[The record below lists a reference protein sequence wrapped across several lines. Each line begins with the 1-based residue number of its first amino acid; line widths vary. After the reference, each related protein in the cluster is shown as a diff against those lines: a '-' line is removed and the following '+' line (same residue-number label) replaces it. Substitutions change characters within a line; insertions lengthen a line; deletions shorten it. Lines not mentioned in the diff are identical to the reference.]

1 VYWKGFEPSELLE
14 HNALTV
20 ATITNLS
27 FQVGRSLLTI
37 LEGKASRTILASNS
51 LTADYSHG
59 HEVCM
64 ASIREIENNEPGSEY
79 ENELL
84 DEISADEG
92 MVQAPADEDKEQ
104 QRIYKLKNARR
115 ANCRRNA
122 QARTRNINRSLNGK
136 FAAVR
141 DH

>member
-1 VYWKGFEPSELLE
+1 
-14 HNALTV
+14 V
-20 ATITNLS
+20 ATITNLP
-27 FQVGRSLLTI
+27 FQVGRSLSTI

-51 LTADYSHG
+51 STADYSPG
-59 HEVCM
+59 REVCM
-64 ASIREIENNEPGSEY
+64 ASIRDIDNDEPGADY

-104 QRIYKLKNARR
+104 RRICKLKNARR
-115 ANCRRNA
+115 ANRRRNT
-122 QARTRNINRSLNGK
+122 QARTHNINRSLNGK
-136 FAAVR
+136 FAVVR